1 MTEAITINNHLKIP
15 MSELRFKFARSGG
28 KGGQNVN
35 KVETKVELLFV
46 IADSPSLSNNQRE
59 LIHKHLG
66 SQIDNHGVL
75 HVVSQ
80 ASRSQWKNREDAI
93 RKFTE
98 LIHKALKSRKKRIP
112 TKITLGGKEKRL
124 TSKKRQG
131 EIKKMRRINYS
142 KL

>member
-1 MTEAITINNHLKIP
+1 MTDALTINDHLKIP
-15 MSELRFKFARSGG
+15 LSELHFKFARSGG

-98 LIHKALKSRKKRIP
+98 LIHKALKSKKKRI
-112 TKITLGGKEKRL
+112 KIKISSAGKEKRL
-124 TSKKRQG
+124 TAKKRRG
-131 EIKKMRRINYS
+131 EIKKMRRVEADS
-142 KL
+142 